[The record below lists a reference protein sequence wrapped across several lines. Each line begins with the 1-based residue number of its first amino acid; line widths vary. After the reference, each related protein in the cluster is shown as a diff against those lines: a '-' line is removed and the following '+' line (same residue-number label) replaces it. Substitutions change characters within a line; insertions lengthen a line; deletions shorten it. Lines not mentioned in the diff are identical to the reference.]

1 MALYWL
7 TLNLISLF
15 FLAYFSM
22 IEMACLSFNKIRL
35 QYYVSKGSRRAHW
48 LNWMLHHPSRLF
60 GTTLLGVNFMLMVG
74 SECNREFY
82 EALGIN
88 PDFAPISQIVLVITL
103 GELAPMFAAR
113 RHPEHVSMLGI
124 PLLYACAMLLKP
136 IVASIDLFSRLLTS
150 LFGVKKREASHF
162 LITREEL
169 QKMLEVKEEHPS
181 QSLEGFGLIVP
192 NIFSLRDKKAVGVL
206 EALKPLHLLP
216 VQATVSNVR
225 DAMKLSPLPF
235 LPLYHKRPNTIVGI
249 VYPKD
254 LVQAQGGDPIK
265 KYLKTPWFISEETP
279 ILDLLKQFRSNGQ
292 SVAIVLNSKGHAVGF
307 LTLDACL
314 EAIFGQFSQRKPYA
328 KHETRLAKIIERRVK
343 GDMPLK
349 LFCKEFDVDYP
360 DSKEGT
366 LAEMAV
372 KVLGHSPDLGESIII
387 GPLLLTVTEISLT
400 EVKAFAVTNVR

>member
-22 IEMACLSFNKIRL
+22 IEMACLSFNRVRL
-35 QYYVSKGSRRAHW
+35 QYYVSKGSKRAHW

-82 EALGIN
+82 EALGFN
-88 PDFAPISQIVLVITL
+88 PDLAPISQIVLVITL

-113 RHPEHVSMLGI
+113 RHPEHVAMLGI
-124 PLLYACAMLLKP
+124 PLLYAIALLFKP
-136 IVASIDLFSRLLTS
+136 IVASIDFFSRLLTS

-169 QKMLEVKEEHPS
+169 QKMLEVKDHPS

-192 NIFSLRDKKAVGVL
+192 NIFALRDKKAVGVI
-206 EALKPLHLLP
+206 ETLKPLHLLP
-216 VQATVSNVR
+216 VQATVNNVR
-225 DAMKLSPLPF
+225 EAMRNSPLPF

-254 LVQAQGGDPIK
+254 LIQAQANEPIK
-265 KYLKTPWFISEETP
+265 KYSKTPWFISEESP
-279 ILDLLKQFRSNGQ
+279 LLDLLKQFRSNGQ

-314 EAIFGQFSQRKPYA
+314 EAIFGQISQRKPYA
-328 KHETRLAKIIERRVK
+328 KYEPKFAKIIERRVK
-343 GDMPLK
+343 GDMSLEA
-349 LFCKEFDVDYP
+349 FCKEFDVDYS
-360 DSKEGT
+360 DSKAAT

-372 KVLGHSPDLGESIII
+372 RVLGHSPDLGESIII
-387 GPLLLTVTEISLT
+387 GHLLLTVTEISLT
-400 EVKAFAVTNVR
+400 GVKVFSVTNIR